1 MASFHDRSA
10 GGMDSRA
17 MSRKGT
23 TIDNAEVEKLR
34 NRIQECEKILM
45 GNKLTKKKLGD
56 PEGDAAASAAAAAA
70 AAAAGS
76 SVHSKSGSTITAA
89 ANT

>member
-23 TIDNAEVEKLR
+23 TIDTAEVEKLR

-70 AAAAGS
+70 AAGS

>member
-1 MASFHDRSA
+1 MASFHDRSS

-23 TIDNAEVEKLR
+23 TIDTAEVEKLR

-70 AAAAGS
+70 AAGS

>member
-1 MASFHDRSA
+1 
-10 GGMDSRA
+10 MDSRA

-23 TIDNAEVEKLR
+23 NIDTVEVEKLR

-56 PEGDAAASAAAAAA
+56 PEGDAAAAAALAAT
-70 AAAAGS
+70 GS
-76 SVHSKSGSTITAA
+76 SVHSKSGSTVTAA

>member
-1 MASFHDRSA
+1 
-10 GGMDSRA
+10 MDSRA

-70 AAAAGS
+70 AAGS

>member
-70 AAAAGS
+70 AAGS

>member
-1 MASFHDRSA
+1 
-10 GGMDSRA
+10 

-23 TIDNAEVEKLR
+23 NIDTVEVEKLR

-70 AAAAGS
+70 AAAGS